1 MNSTTPAAAAATRM
15 TVANRVKAPQLE
27 RALAELLRETL
38 ERGFFGTARL
48 EWALQ
53 DGTIQ
58 NIRRSVERIE
68 R

>member
-1 MNSTTPAAAAATRM
+1 
-15 TVANRVKAPQLE
+15 
-27 RALAELLRETL
+27 LLGETL

-58 NIRRSVERIE
+58 NIKRTVERLE